1 MQKKYSK
8 QDLIDAVIEIN
19 SLDINSEIKKKIF
32 DKFLWWISEYGGKY
46 NFDKRFYTKKAK
58 EQREENLKN
67 KIKNKNKSQ
76 KWSPFSDR

>member
-32 DKFLWWISEYGGKY
+32 DKFLW
-46 NFDKRFYTKKAK
+46 
-58 EQREENLKN
+58 
-67 KIKNKNKSQ
+67 
-76 KWSPFSDR
+76 